1 MFLIQ
6 YYTDAYKYQVGT
18 LYLFV
23 VLMCLGGKPPK
34 KPPNPQWGIYFDTLS
49 RHAWRLYLC
58 LVPRCLHL

>member
-23 VLMCLGGKPPK
+23 VLMGLGFFSPESYVFTLRSCLRQAQADRVG
-34 KPPNPQWGIYFDTLS
+34 L
-49 RHAWRLYLC
+49 
-58 LVPRCLHL
+58 